1 MRFFVIPYKVPLG
14 PLFLL
19 PDVVS
24 RFAFKYPFSIESSES
39 GTKCGVTVDEDGD
52 LILCRKSDVIQ
63 KEGIIAI
70 GNVFYI
76 IIQYKPTQC
85 TFSKLIF

>member
-1 MRFFVIPYKVPLG
+1 MVPLG

-19 PDVVS
+19 TDVVS
-24 RFAFKYPFSIESSES
+24 RFAFKCPLSFESSES
-39 GTKCGVTVDEDGD
+39 EMKYGVTVDEDGD

-70 GNVFYI
+70 GNVLYVI
-76 IIQYKPTQC
+76 II
-85 TFSKLIF
+85 

>member
-1 MRFFVIPYKVPLG
+1 MFVIPYTVPLG
-14 PLFLL
+14 SLFLL

-24 RFAFKYPFSIESSES
+24 RFAFKYPLSIESSEF

-63 KEGIIAI
+63 KEGVIAI
-70 GNVFYI
+70 GNVLCI
-76 IIQYKPTQC
+76 IMQYKPTKY
-85 TFSKLIF
+85 TFCKLIF

>member
-1 MRFFVIPYKVPLG
+1 MFFVIPYVVPLG
-14 PLFLL
+14 PLFRL

-24 RFAFKYPFSIESSES
+24 RFPFKYPLSIESSES
-39 GTKCGVTVDEDGD
+39 GTKCGVIVDEDGD

-70 GNVFYI
+70 GNVFCI
-76 IIQYKPTQC
+76 IIQYKPTKC
-85 TFSKLIF
+85 IFLKLIF

>member
-1 MRFFVIPYKVPLG
+1 MVSLG

-24 RFAFKYPFSIESSES
+24 RFAFKYPLSIESSES

-63 KEGIIAI
+63 KEGIIAV
-70 GNVFYI
+70 GNVLYI
-76 IIQYKPTQC
+76 IIQYKPTKC